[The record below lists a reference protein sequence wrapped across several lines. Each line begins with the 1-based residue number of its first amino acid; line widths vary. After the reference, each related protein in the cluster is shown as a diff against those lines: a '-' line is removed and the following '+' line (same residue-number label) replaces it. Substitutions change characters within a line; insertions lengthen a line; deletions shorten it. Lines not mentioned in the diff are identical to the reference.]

1 MMQNP
6 LPNNRNPKSKRET
19 NAVVKT
25 PFPRI
30 NVEDELSSSS
40 ISFSI
45 IGTRQTNVAS

>member
-19 NAVVKT
+19 NSVVKT

-30 NVEDELSSSS
+30 NVEDELCSSS